1 MTAVT
6 YSTNCQPVP
15 TFQIV
20 EYRKFKMNSKILPEC
35 VVNEQRLIP
44 VSALHSQQDSFALI
58 GATVHQNQPLRLRS
72 VCQLMLEVHPE
83 MSPIFLLFVRNLFN
97 SSNH

>member
-1 MTAVT
+1 M
-6 YSTNCQPVP
+6 YNTNCQPVP
-15 TFQIV
+15 TFQTV
-20 EYRKFKMNSKILPEC
+20 KLKMNSSKSLPEC
-35 VVNEQRLIP
+35 VVNEQCLIP